1 MVTSNHPAASLL
13 RHLSGRLSCRAVLTV
28 LLVGL
33 TGCAGI
39 ASAPQPFGTET
50 NALQTADAYF
60 AATLERYLKA
70 QQHQQQQKEIRNGFI
85 ETRTALIDQAYAGF
99 RQTLYT
105 QRVDMNVGVDLAT
118 LGLNAVGAVT
128 GSLPA
133 KTGLHALSGGLI
145 GSKASIDKNVFFDR
159 TMPALLAQME
169 AQRSAVRLRL
179 LGGMMVGPDRYP
191 LMQARADLEEY
202 YVAGTMVGAIGSIT
216 TQAMVEQKSRADDVA
231 SRLPSKALIE
241 KQLKAQGFNVKAA
254 VNDPAGFN
262 LLTCWTVE
270 DDAAEQANQAAFREW
285 WQNNGVPKVAAD
297 LEADFFI
304 LPEWADKRKAA
315 AADKTLTDKLRGCS
329 PAGS

>member
-1 MVTSNHPAASLL
+1 MPTNAHPATSLT
-13 RHLSGRLSCRAVLTV
+13 RHLSSRAVLA
-28 LLVGL
+28 LLWLAL

-39 ASAPQPFGTET
+39 ASAPPRFGTET
-50 NALQTADAYF
+50 NALQSVDAYF
-60 AATLERYLKA
+60 ATILRRYLAAPPLK
-70 QQHQQQQKEIRNGFI
+70 QKELRNGFI
-85 ETRTALIDQAYAGF
+85 ETRTALIDQSYAGF

-105 QRVDMNVGVDLAT
+105 QRVGMNVGVDLAT

-128 GSLPA
+128 GSAPA

-145 GSKASIDKNVFFDR
+145 GSKASVDKNVFFDR

-191 LMQARADLEEY
+191 LLQARADLEEY

-216 TQAMVEQKSRADDVA
+216 TQAMIEQKSRADDLA
-231 SRLPSKALIE
+231 SRLPSKDVIE
-241 KQLKAQGFNVKAA
+241 KQLKAQGFNVVAA
-254 VNDPAGFN
+254 VNDAAGFD

-270 DDAAEQANQAAFREW
+270 DSAAEQTNQAAIRDW
-285 WQNNGVPKVAAD
+285 WQKNGVPKVDPD

-304 LPEWADKRKAA
+304 LPKWADKRKAA
-315 AADKTLTDKLRGCS
+315 AQDKTLTDKLQGCS